1 MTDTL
6 TSVLLEHEV
15 REEDSRA
22 HTPEVA
28 GSNPV
33 PATQIFRKKEKQNNA
48 INRND
53 EKI

>member
-33 PATQIFRKKEKQNNA
+33 PATQKYKKGNKNNA
-48 INRND
+48 INSD
-53 EKI
+53 KDTI